1 MKKQLREQV
10 NRVRRSQDARAL
22 VENFISLSILK
33 ALAFVLP
40 LVTLPYLSRVIGVAR
55 FGDIAFAS
63 SIIVYFMTI
72 TDYGFNYTATRDLSK
87 NRTNLEYVRHLFW
100 NVLYTKMVL
109 LTISV
114 VIFAVLVEAIP
125 FLREY
130 RLLLWL
136 TFLTVPSYML
146 FPEWFFQGI
155 EKMRYITIVN
165 VISKVV
171 FTALI
176 FLLIR
181 QESDY
186 VLHPALNAFGFLVAG
201 VISQVI
207 ILRKYKVYPVR
218 FSWRDVKQTLRSGW
232 DVFLSLIAPNLYS
245 STTTIFLQTFHG
257 GVASGLFSS
266 GRTFVDIADQISLI
280 FSRVFFPFLARRPEK
295 HHVFRR
301 ITFTIQLLAVVVLF
315 IGADWIIGIFY
326 AKEFAASAN
335 VLRIMSVSLVFMY
348 LMNAYGTNYLLL
360 HKLEKTNRKIVIYS
374 SIAGFFISYIFAW
387 QWGYIGAALT
397 FVTVRGAM
405 GIVTWICARK
415 HMNLHRIEH

>member
-201 VISQVI
+201 VVSQVI

-232 DVFLSLIAPNLYS
+232 DVFLSLIAPNLYTNM
-245 STTTIFLQTFHG
+245 STVFLQTFHG
-257 GVASGLFSS
+257 STGAGLFSS
-266 GRTFVDIADQISLI
+266 GRTFVDISDQFAMVL
-280 FSRVFFPFLARRPEK
+280 SRVFFPFLSRRPDK
-295 HHVFRR
+295 HKVYKNISFMINVAMA
-301 ITFTIQLLAVVVLF
+301 ITLFLSADLL
-315 IGADWIIGIFY
+315 INIFY
-326 AKEFAASAN
+326 TEEFRASAN
-335 VLRIMSVSLVFMY
+335 VLRIMAICPLFLY
-348 LMNAYGTNYLLL
+348 LMNAYGTNYLVVVGED
-360 HKLEKTNRKIVIYS
+360 KLYRKIVMWC
-374 SIAGFFISYIFAW
+374 SILGLPVAYFFAKEF
-387 QWGYIGAALT
+387 GYIGAAWT
-397 FVTVRGAM
+397 FTTIWGVRGF
-405 GIVTWICARK
+405 ITWLFAK
-415 HMNLHRIEH
+415 RITKQRAQ